1 MEARD
6 VQHRHASRDR
16 GQRMSKREFAIII
29 GLMVAGFIAWEVVS
43 QFNGVDRDEIAPVEA
58 PELTGGLEEVP
69 VTDQMM
75 AYVAAVRA
83 AELHA
88 AMGREHDLPDLPSE
102 VGLLAVVGNPGEF
115 FFTKQLEGR
124 GEVWIMRAA
133 RPEILWS
140 IETGQLLELV
150 GAHGSEL
157 FLKFIDEP
165 FGGPRDAWELGGF
178 YGLDMFAP
186 GGGIYPAHIDD
197 ETVALIRRDI
207 R

>member
-1 MEARD
+1 
-6 VQHRHASRDR
+6 
-16 GQRMSKREFAIII
+16 MSKREFAIII
-29 GLMVAGFIAWEVVS
+29 GLMIAGFVAWEILG

-58 PELTGGLEEVP
+58 PELTAGFEEVP

-75 AYVAAVRA
+75 AYVPAVRA
-83 AELHA
+83 AALHA
-88 AMGREHDLPDLPSE
+88 AMGEEHGLPGLPSE
-102 VGLLAVVGNPGEF
+102 AGLLAVVGNPGEF

-124 GEVWIMRAA
+124 GEVWIMRASGS
-133 RPEILWS
+133 ELLWS
-140 IETGQLLELV
+140 TETGQLLELA

-165 FGGPRDAWELGGF
+165 FEGPRDAWEPGGF

-186 GGGIYPAHIDD
+186 EVGVSPVHIDD
-197 ETVALIRRDI
+197 ETVSIIRRDI